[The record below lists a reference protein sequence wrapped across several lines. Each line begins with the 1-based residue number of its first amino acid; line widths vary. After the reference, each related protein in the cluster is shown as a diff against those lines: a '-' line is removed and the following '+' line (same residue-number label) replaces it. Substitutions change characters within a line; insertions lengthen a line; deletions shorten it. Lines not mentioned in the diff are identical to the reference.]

1 MNLKNGKKKSKIRIN
16 LTILLAGVAIYIAFG
31 LTLFSFFFPGLS
43 FSIRANISSP
53 KDIISPRNDQ
63 IIDEEATNAA
73 KERAAES
80 VKVVH
85 DMDPSVLEHS
95 LKRIDQLFNIVN
107 EVVRDKSLLTETK
120 KAEKIRVEIGR
131 AALAF
136 DLEAE
141 TIKDL
146 AGSNTA
152 QLEEIRQGVIEITRS
167 LLVEGVTEES
177 IKNIQSYIK
186 TLVERK
192 PTDEWTRGLISEV
205 SKFTVIQNMTVNTEQ
220 TQRNR
225 DYARDRISPIV
236 RNISEGEIIVRAG
249 EKITPEMMK
258 VIEYMGIAKNIA
270 DTRTWLGILLLPF
283 MLLVAFFFVLY
294 HKDQKILYNNKKLL
308 FYTVAI
314 IVTFVAM
321 RFLTPISPFLSI
333 IPLSSIIL
341 TLFVGFEVTVL
352 TMFLIAPINAIFKS
366 VATQPVSGTIALAF
380 GFAFIAFFT
389 IFQIPKVKRFTD
401 FFKIFLFAIGSTIFA
416 SGLLALFSNLDKM
429 NILITMAISVG
440 STTAQIAIALAATPF
455 LEFITSHTTVFR
467 LLELS
472 DLNHPLL
479 RKLMMEA
486 PGSYQH
492 SIFVGNI
499 ASVACEEIG
508 ANSLLARVG
517 GYYHDIGKL
526 KYPFYFIE
534 NQMGEYNP
542 HDSLSPSLSK
552 SIITKHVNEGEELA
566 NTYKLPEEVKGFIAS
581 HHGTS
586 LVRFF
591 YRKAREIDES
601 VDEQDYR
608 YEGHRPY
615 TSEEAI
621 VMLAD
626 TIESA
631 TRANQLKPNPE
642 RVDSLINRLFEE
654 KLADEQLSD
663 SPISLAQLTT
673 VKQSFVNQLG
683 AYYHKR
689 IVYPA
694 ESQPKNEKQM

>member
-1 MNLKNGKKKSKIRIN
+1 MNLKNGKKNNNSKVGLHVI
-16 LTILLAGVAIYIAFG
+16 LAGAIMYIAIG

-43 FSIRANISSP
+43 FTLRANITSP

-63 IIDEEATNAA
+63 IVDDEATNAV
-73 KERAAES
+73 KDRAAAS
-80 VKVVH
+80 VKEVY

-95 LKRIDQLFNIVN
+95 LKRIDQLFNICN
-107 EVVRDKSLLTETK
+107 EVIRDKTLLTESQ
-120 KAEKIRVEIGR
+120 KAESIRVEIGK

-136 DLEAE
+136 GLETQ

-146 AGSNTA
+146 AGANTA
-152 QLEEIRQGVIEITRS
+152 QLEEIRQSVIDITKT
-167 LLVEGVTEES
+167 LLIEGVTEDS
-177 IKNIQSYIK
+177 IKNIRPYIK

-192 PTDEWTRGLISEV
+192 PTDEWTRSLISEIAQ
-205 SKFTVIQNMTVNTEQ
+205 FTVIQNMSVNLEQ
-220 TQRNR
+220 TQHNR
-225 DYARDRISPIV
+225 DYARDRISPII

-249 EKITPEMMK
+249 EKITPETMK

-270 DTRTWLGILLLPF
+270 DLRTWLGILLLPF
-283 MLLVAFFFVLY
+283 MLVLAFFFVLY
-294 HKDQKILYNNKKLL
+294 LKDMRVLGNKKKLF
-308 FYTVAI
+308 FYTLSI
-314 IVTFVAM
+314 IITFIAM

-341 TLFVGFEVTVL
+341 TLFVGYEVTIF
-352 TMFLIAPINAIFKS
+352 TMLLLAPIGTIFKS

-401 FFKIFLFAIGSTIFA
+401 FFVVFLFSIGSTIFA
-416 SGLLALFSNLDKM
+416 SGLLSLFSSLDKM
-429 NILITMAISVG
+429 NILITIAISVG

-455 LEFITSHTTVFR
+455 LEFVTSHTTVFR

-479 RKLMMEA
+479 KKLMMEA

-492 SIFVGNI
+492 SIFVGNM

-508 ANSLLARVG
+508 SNSLLARVG

-552 SIITKHVNEGEELA
+552 SIITKHVSEGFELA
-566 NTYKLPEEVKGFIAS
+566 NAYKLPEEVKGFITS

-591 YRKAREIDES
+591 YRKAKEVDES
-601 VDEQDYR
+601 VEEHDYR
-608 YEGHRPY
+608 YEGHRPF

-631 TRANQLKPNPE
+631 TRANQLKPEPE
-642 RVDSLINRLFEE
+642 RVDNLINRLFDE
-654 KLADEQLSD
+654 KLADNQLSD

-673 VKQSFVNQLG
+673 VKLSFISQLS

-689 IVYPA
+689 IVYPT
-694 ESQPKNEKQM
+694 EGQTKNEKQM